1 MNKMSR
7 TWIAAVAGL
16 AMISLQGLAFAAGAP
31 AAKPQAAAPAKAPAA
46 APAAAPAKAA
56 VQGPKL
62 LNDDC
67 AKCHAKA
74 PADIA
79 ANGAKHKT
87 VIGCQDCH
95 NGHPPTVKNIIP
107 KCSQCHDGKPH
118 YKLANCAGCHSN
130 PHTPLIIKMGRN
142 VTDPCLTC
150 HTQQIV
156 KLKENKSKHTALA
169 CSFCHDTHGK
179 IPDCTQCHK
188 PHSKEQVN
196 ADCKKCHQAH
206 MPTAVTYSNQT
217 PSKDCGACHKAAAQ
231 LLAASPFKHKNL
243 SCVACHQ
250 AKHKMIPQCQSCH
263 GTPHPATMLSKFPKC
278 GYCHG
283 IAHDLNNFK
292 AQAAPAAAAPAPAAK
307 KKK

>member
-7 TWIAAVAGL
+7 TWIAAIAGL

-31 AAKPQAAAPAKAPAA
+31 AAKPQAAAPAKATA
-46 APAAAPAKAA
+46 
-56 VQGPKL
+56 QGPKL

-87 VIGCQDCH
+87 AIGCQDCH

-130 PHTPLIIKMGRN
+130 PHSPLIIKMGRN

-179 IPDCTQCHK
+179 IPACTQCHK
-188 PHSKEQVN
+188 PHTKEQVN

-217 PSKDCGACHKAAAQ
+217 PSKDCGACHKAALQ
-231 LLAASPFKHKNL
+231 LLAASTFKHKNL

-283 IAHDLNNFK
+283 IAHDLNSFK
-292 AQAAPAAAAPAPAAK
+292 GQAGPAAAAPAPAAK
-307 KKK
+307 SKKKK

>member
-1 MNKMSR
+1 MNKISR
-7 TWIAAVAGL
+7 TWIAAIAGL

-31 AAKPQAAAPAKAPAA
+31 AAAPAKAPAA
-46 APAAAPAKAA
+46 APAKATA
-56 VQGPKL
+56 QGPKL

-130 PHTPLIIKMGRN
+130 PHSPLIIKMGRN

-156 KLKENKSKHTALA
+156 KLRENKSKHTALA

-179 IPDCTQCHK
+179 IPACTQCHK
-188 PHSKEQVN
+188 PHTKEQVN

-217 PSKDCGACHKAAAQ
+217 PSKDCGACHKAALQ
-231 LLAASPFKHKNL
+231 LLSASPFKHKNL

-283 IAHDLNNFK
+283 IAHDLNSFK
-292 AQAAPAAAAPAPAAK
+292 GQGDPAAADLAPAAK
-307 KKK
+307 AKKKK

>member
-1 MNKMSR
+1 MNKISR
-7 TWIAAVAGL
+7 TWIAAIAGL

-31 AAKPQAAAPAKAPAA
+31 AAAPAKAPAA
-46 APAAAPAKAA
+46 APAKATA
-56 VQGPKL
+56 QGPKL

-130 PHTPLIIKMGRN
+130 PHSPLIIKMGRN

-156 KLKENKSKHTALA
+156 KLRENKSKHTALA

-179 IPDCTQCHK
+179 IPACTQCHK
-188 PHSKEQVN
+188 PHTKEQVN

-217 PSKDCGACHKAAAQ
+217 PSKDCGACHKAALQ
-231 LLAASPFKHKNL
+231 LLSASPFKHKNL

-283 IAHDLNNFK
+283 IAHDLNSFK
-292 AQAAPAAAAPAPAAK
+292 GQGGPAAADLAPAAK
-307 KKK
+307 AKKKK